1 MTAGAGI
8 SASLGVSAAKAV
20 ALAIA
25 ATITATGLAFW
36 SNPAAAQLL
45 IDTPGPGNA
54 GIAEDRPALITADEL
69 VYEDELGIITASGNV
84 EIAQDASVLLAD
96 SVSYNQNTEIVVA
109 SGNVSLLNENGDVYF
124 SEYAE
129 LTGDLQ
135 EGFIQGIRS
144 LMSDGLTRVAAARGI
159 RTTDNRTVFDDAVYS
174 PCPLCRSNPDRPPIW
189 QLSARKVI
197 HDQEAREVRYRD
209 ATLDVFG
216 VPVFYMP
223 YFEHP
228 DPTVN
233 RKSGLL
239 TASWRSTEFLG
250 FQATTPYF
258 WVIDDNIDAT
268 ITPTF
273 TTKQNPYLNLEY
285 RHRFPAGAIEL
296 RGSGT
301 IADREN
307 RDGEIDQDR
316 FRGHIDANGNFTL
329 DSRWRTGFNIFRV
342 SDDTYDQLYDLDVPE
357 TRART
362 ESNVFVE
369 GFGGRNYFTANAF
382 SYQSLRSEED
392 DDVQPLILPELD
404 FNYVSQPLVANSLLT
419 ADANLLYLTR
429 QQGRRMARAS
439 LVTGWTLPY
448 TSDWGD
454 VWTFRTSLQTDGY
467 WTEGND
473 PDNPNDLD
481 PQNGEDAD
489 SVFRA
494 FPQASLEW
502 RYPWAIQSG
511 GWEQIIE
518 PIAQFV
524 AAPNGNW
531 FNRGDIPNEDS
542 LGFEFDDT
550 TLFAPNRFSGLDRV
564 DPGVRAD
571 YGLQYTLYTGEESF
585 SQVFLGQ
592 SWRLSDT
599 DVFAEGSGV
608 EGDGAS
614 DIVGRVIFSPI
625 SEIYTAYRFRLDQES
640 LEARVQEVTAGFGNQ
655 TLRLELDYT
664 FTASQERDG
673 GFAERETA
681 GLTVSSRLSE
691 NWFVRGRIE
700 QDLAA
705 NELQTASASLT
716 YTDECLLVSLSVEER
731 NFDDRDIESDT
742 RFLLTIGLAQLGQFE
757 TGFDGGSGEE

>member
-1 MTAGAGI
+1 MVGDPGI
-8 SASLGVSAAKAV
+8 RTTSCLSISL
-20 ALAIA
+20 A
-25 ATITATGLAFW
+25 ATI
-36 SNPAAAQLL
+36 AAASLLLWPGAAPAQTL
-45 IDTPGPGNA
+45 IDTPRA
-54 GIAEDRPALITADEL
+54 GDTGISENQPALITADEL

-84 EIAQDASVLLAD
+84 EIAQGRSVLLAD
-96 SVSYNQNTEIVVA
+96 SVSYNQNTEIVIA
-109 SGNVSLLNENGDVYF
+109 SGNVSLLNDNGDVYF

-135 EGFIQGIRS
+135 EGFIQGIRG
-144 LMSDGLTRVAAARGI
+144 LMSDGMTRVAASRGI
-159 RTTDNRTVFDDAVYS
+159 RTDGNRTLFEDTVYT

-197 HDQEAREVRYRD
+197 HDQEAQEVRYRD

-216 VPVFYMP
+216 VPVFYLP

-239 TASWRSTEFLG
+239 TASWRSSDFLG
-250 FQATTPYF
+250 FQATVPYF

-273 TTKQNPYLNLEY
+273 TTRQNPYLNLEY
-285 RHRFPAGAIEL
+285 RHRFPSGSLEV

-307 RDGEIDQDR
+307 RDGEIDEDR
-316 FRGHIDANGNFTL
+316 FRGHIDADARFRLN
-329 DSRWRTGFNIFRV
+329 SRWRTGFNVFRV
-342 SDDTYDQLYDLDVPE
+342 SDDTYDQLYDLAVPE

-362 ESNVFVE
+362 ESNAFVE
-369 GFGGRNYFTANAF
+369 GFGGRSYFAANTFA
-382 SYQSLRSEED
+382 YQSLRSEED
-392 DDVQPLILPELD
+392 DDIQPIILPELD
-404 FNYVSQPLVANSLLT
+404 FNYVSQPLIADSLLT

-429 QQGRRMARAS
+429 QKGRRVARAS
-439 LVTGWTLPY
+439 LVTGWTLPF

-473 PDNPNDLD
+473 PDNPEELD
-481 PQNGEDAD
+481 PDIENGTDTA
-489 SVFRA
+489 FRA
-494 FPQASLEW
+494 FPRASLEW
-502 RYPWAIQSG
+502 RYPWAVQSA

-524 AAPNGNW
+524 AAPNGNF
-531 FNRGDIPNEDS
+531 FNRGEIPNEDS

-550 TLFAPNRFSGLDRV
+550 TLFAPDRFSGLDRV
-564 DPGVRAD
+564 DPGVRVD
-571 YGLQYTLYTGEESF
+571 YGLQYSLYTGAESF

-608 EGDGAS
+608 EGDGQS
-614 DIVGRVIFSPI
+614 DVVGRVIFSPI

-640 LEARVQEVTAGFGNQ
+640 LEARVQEVTASVG
-655 TLRLELDYT
+655 TPKLRLGLDYT
-664 FTASQERDG
+664 FTASQRRDG
-673 GFAERETA
+673 GFSERETA
-681 GLTVSSRLSE
+681 QLSLTSRLSE
-691 NWFVRGRIE
+691 NWSVRGSVR
-700 QDLAA
+700 QDLA
-705 NELQTASASLT
+705 NDELQTARAALT
-716 YTDECLLVSLSVEER
+716 YSDECLLVSFSAERR
-731 NFDDRDIESDT
+731 NFDDRDIGSDT
-742 RFLLTIGLAQLGQFE
+742 RFLLTIGLAQLGRFE
-757 TGFDGGSGEE
+757 TGFDGGGSEE

>member
-1 MTAGAGI
+1 MLGDSGI
-8 SASLGVSAAKAV
+8 RTTDGLFVSV
-20 ALAIA
+20 A
-25 ATITATGLAFW
+25 ATITAATLLLWAGTA
-36 SNPAAAQLL
+36 PAQTL
-45 IDTPGPGNA
+45 IDTPRPGA
-54 GIAEDRPALITADEL
+54 TGISEDRPALITADEL

-84 EIAQDASVLLAD
+84 EIAQDRSVLLAD
-96 SVSYNQNTEIVVA
+96 SVSYNQNTEVVVA

-135 EGFIQGIRS
+135 EGFVQGIRA
-144 LMSDGLTRVAAARGI
+144 LMSDGITRVAASRGI
-159 RTTDNRTVFDDAVYS
+159 RTDGNRTLFEDTVYT
-174 PCPLCRSNPDRPPIW
+174 PCPLCRRNPDKPPIW

-197 HDQEAREVRYRD
+197 HDQEAQEVRYRD

-239 TASWRSTEFLG
+239 TASWRSSDFLG
-250 FQATTPYF
+250 FQATLPYF

-273 TTKQNPYLNLEY
+273 TEQQNPYLNLEY
-285 RHRFPAGAIEL
+285 RHRFPSGSLEV

-301 IADREN
+301 FADREN
-307 RDGEIDQDR
+307 RDGEIDEDR
-316 FRGHIDANGNFTL
+316 FRGHIDANGRFTL
-329 DSRWRTGFNIFRV
+329 NSRWRTGFNVFRV

-362 ESNVFVE
+362 ESNAFVE
-369 GFGGRNYFTANAF
+369 GFSGRNYFAANTF

-392 DDVQPLILPELD
+392 DDIQPLILPEFD
-404 FNYVSQPLVANSLLT
+404 FNYVSQPMVANSLLT

-429 QQGRRMARAS
+429 QKGRRMARAS

-473 PDNPNDLD
+473 PDNPEDLD
-481 PQNGEDAD
+481 PQAGENAETA
-489 SVFRA
+489 FRA

-502 RYPWAIQSG
+502 RYPWAVQSG

-518 PIAQFV
+518 PVAQFV
-524 AAPNGNW
+524 AGPNGNW
-531 FNRGDIPNEDS
+531 FNRGEIPNEDS
-542 LGFEFDDT
+542 LSFEFDDT

-571 YGLQYTLYTGEESF
+571 YGLQYSLYTGTETF
-585 SQVFLGQ
+585 SQVFVGQ
-592 SWRLSDT
+592 SWRLNDT
-599 DVFAEGSGV
+599 DVFAEGSGI

-625 SEIYTAYRFRLDQES
+625 SELYTAYRFRLDQET
-640 LEARVQEVTAGFGNQ
+640 LDAEFQEVTASLG
-655 TLRLELDYT
+655 TPKLRLGLDYT
-664 FTASQERDG
+664 FTAEQEREG
-673 GFAERETA
+673 GFDERETA
-681 GLTVSSRLSE
+681 TLSLSSRLSR
-691 NWFVRGRIE
+691 NWFARGSIT

-705 NELQTASASLT
+705 DELQTARVART
-716 YTDECLLVSLSVEER
+716 YSDECLLLSLSAERR
-731 NFDDRDIESDT
+731 NFDDRDIQSDT

-757 TGFDGGSGEE
+757 TGLDGGGSEE